1 MNKKILSALA
11 AGAALLAM
19 SAHANA
25 NGFTRGSADT
35 DIIFEEGN
43 FNLRAGATY
52 VRPEREYT
60 RNANP
65 ALVGTSY
72 LGDYVVPSLAA
83 KLNVTDNV
91 RCAFTM
97 VENAGGAADYAAP
110 TSTGKLH
117 ENFETTELGA
127 TCGVKFSA
135 GRGNFWLMGGGFL
148 ENFDYSRINDYT
160 SLGLGYG
167 TLNLDGKDRGYR
179 VGVAYEI
186 PEIALRAQLTYRSGT
201 DYGAEGLVTA
211 PAAILARALRNGG
224 VPDSQNPFAS
234 LPAGMQVPVPA
245 VGIGNLPQIVELKG
259 QTGIAPGWLAFGSVR
274 WTNWSVQETLDI
286 RAASN
291 GLMISR
297 DRYYWDD
304 GWTIMGGVGHAFSD
318 TVSGAVSL
326 TWDQGVGTGWDV
338 QTDTWTLASGISAKD
353 ALGGEIRAGVAV
365 SYLES
370 GEETRYAAGLNS
382 AVDNGWAY
390 AATLSYKVKW

>member
-1 MNKKILSALA
+1 MIWGHPVPPYHHLYLVCDP
-11 AGAALLAM
+11 
-19 SAHANA
+19 
-25 NGFTRGSADT
+25 ADT
-35 DIIFEEGN
+35 RQGQF
-43 FNLRAGATY
+43 
-52 VRPEREYT
+52 
-60 RNANP
+60 
-65 ALVGTSY
+65 
-72 LGDYVVPSLAA
+72 
-83 KLNVTDNV
+83 
-91 RCAFTM
+91 
-97 VENAGGAADYAAP
+97 P
-110 TSTGKLH
+110 TLLCLL
-117 ENFETTELGA
+117 E
-127 TCGVKFSA
+127 SA
-135 GRGNFWLMGGGFL
+135 GWAKESL
-148 ENFDYSRINDYT
+148 DRIDLQ
-160 SLGLGYG
+160 SVKI
-167 TLNLDGKDRGYR
+167 DGDSWFARVDRH
-179 VGVAYEI
+179 
-186 PEIALRAQLTYRSGT
+186 
-201 DYGAEGLVTA
+201 
-211 PAAILARALRNGG
+211 
-224 VPDSQNPFAS
+224 QNPFAS